1 MMNDKDALLDI
12 LDEFSSRVHWILD
25 GMSLDTLRWQP
36 DIEANNIA
44 VTMWHISRSF
54 DLLKVRVLENRP
66 IEEELWRTKGW
77 AAKTG
82 YDPRGKGWRG
92 IGNLGGY
99 TRAEV
104 QEVPILP
111 IDEVLQYFDQTIE
124 ALQGCL
130 ESIPP
135 EALHEIVPGALAEA
149 PAGDHHTAY
158 VYIRNFL
165 MDMLG
170 HLGEIRAIKAMKE
183 RKNGSA

>member
-1 MMNDKDALLDI
+1 MNDKDVLLDI
-12 LDEFSSRVHWILD
+12 LAIFSSRVRRVLD

-36 DIEANNIA
+36 DQEANSIA
-44 VTMWHISRSF
+44 ATMWHISRSF

-66 IEEELWRTKGW
+66 VEEELWHTKGW

-111 IDEVLQYFDQTIE
+111 IDEVLQYFDETIE
-124 ALQGCL
+124 ALQGYL

-135 EALHEIVPGALAEA
+135 DTLHEIAPGALAEA
-149 PAGDHHTAY
+149 PAGDPQTAY

-170 HLGEIRAIKAMKE
+170 HFGEIRAIKAMKE
-183 RKNGSA
+183 RKNGAA